1 MQLGGG
7 QFERKVAVWSK
18 LYLSAT
24 RKFAVANPAANYV
37 RYVPDTVSST
47 GSSKHTRILNMV

>member
-7 QFERKVAVWSK
+7 QFERKVAVWNK

-24 RKFAVANPAANYV
+24 RKSAVANPPANYV

-47 GSSKHTRILNMV
+47 VSSVQSTQKY